1 MNRSPHGAQRNAGAA
16 GDPDSAPLHPRHGRA
31 PRVRAGAIAAI
42 LYAALIYGFIF
53 LPVMVLVLFSFQDG
67 RFPVPP
73 FQGFSLRWYEAV
85 LADRRLLAALGNS
98 VLVALASSALAVLLG
113 FLAAYGHA
121 RFRLPAG
128 ALQRALIAAPLMV
141 SYLIIGMGLLIVFN
155 MLGVEPSLWT
165 AGIGHVV
172 INLPLAFA
180 IVFSQMGAHQANAER
195 AARDLG
201 AREWQVL
208 LLVTAP
214 MLWPA
219 LFASFFLAMTFSW
232 DEFVIAFLLTRFDVT
247 LPVEIWNML
256 RSGLNPKTNAAGSLV
271 FFISVALVLVLELVV
286 LRRRRQA

>member
-1 MNRSPHGAQRNAGAA
+1 MRRSFAGTLAA
-16 GDPDSAPLHPRHGRA
+16 A
-31 PRVRAGAIAAI
+31 
-42 LYAALIYGFIF
+42 LYAALIYGFIL
-53 LPVMVLVLFSFQDG
+53 LPVAMLVLFSFQDG
-67 RFPVPP
+67 RFPIPP

-85 LADRRLLAALGNS
+85 VSDRRLMAALGNS
-98 VLVALASSALAVLLG
+98 VAVAVLSSALAVLLG

-141 SYLIIGMGLLIVFN
+141 SYLIIGMGLLIAFN
-155 MLGVEPSLWT
+155 ALGVQPSLVT

-180 IVFSQMGAHQANAER
+180 IIYSQMGDHQAAAER

-219 LFASFFLAMTFSW
+219 LFASFFLAVTFSW
-232 DEFVIAFLLTRFDVT
+232 DEFIIAFLLTRFEVT

-271 FFISVALVLVLELVV
+271 FGVSVVLVLLAEFAV
-286 LRRRRQA
+286 LRRRRSA

>member
-1 MNRSPHGAQRNAGAA
+1 MTQRRRLAGTLAA
-16 GDPDSAPLHPRHGRA
+16 A
-31 PRVRAGAIAAI
+31 
-42 LYAALIYGFIF
+42 LYAALIYGFIL
-53 LPVMVLVLFSFQDG
+53 LPVIVLVLFSFQDG
-67 RFPVPP
+67 RFPIPP
-73 FQGFSLRWYEAV
+73 FEGFSLRWYEAI
-85 LADRRLLAALGNS
+85 LTDRRLMAALANS
-98 VLVALASSALAVLLG
+98 VAVAVLSSAIAVLLG
-113 FLAAYGHA
+113 FLAAYGYA
-121 RFRLPAG
+121 RFHVPAG

-141 SYLIIGMGLLIVFN
+141 SYLIIGMGLLIAFN
-155 MLGVEPSLWT
+155 ALGVQPSLVT

-180 IVFSQMGAHQANAER
+180 IIYSQMGEHQASAER

-219 LFASFFLAMTFSW
+219 LFASFFLAVTFSW
-232 DEFVIAFLLTRFDVT
+232 DEFIIAFLLTRFEVT

-271 FFISVALVLVLELVV
+271 FGVSVALVLLAEFVV
-286 LRRRRQA
+286 LRRRRRA